1 MYYTGCDAHKRSC
14 TFQHIDDDGA
24 LGLTMKT
31 SHSADGFNAFLDKLD
46 APTVITFEASRSYWW
61 LHQYLSR
68 HPKVAD
74 VIVVD
79 PYRSR
84 NIAKELS
91 VQKGYGRAKN
101 DRIDSEMLAEQ
112 TRLGIAPSIRVP
124 SPEQLERRTVCRHRF
139 ELKHKRT
146 VSANLIHS
154 TLSMHGHAIALRELI
169 NNPDSKARL
178 FDQLPDYVRLLIED
192 FVSQIE
198 LFNRQIAECDRVIEN
213 LLPLSDSQVKLLLT
227 APGFGPICSR
237 IVVTEIFDIAY
248 FKAPK
253 SLINYAGLA
262 PIEDDSD
269 GKKGIIKLNRHCNY
283 YLKYAFIEAAHHA
296 RRHPRYRRKYELDTR
311 KHGKIRA
318 KINLARR
325 LAKAVYWMLNRQQP
339 FKF

>member
-14 TFQHIDDDGA
+14 TFQHLDEDGA

-31 SHSADGFNAFLDKLD
+31 TSTANGLNAFLDKLD
-46 APTVITFEASRSYWW
+46 APTVMTFEASRGYWW
-61 LHQYLSR
+61 LHQYLSS
-68 HPKVAD
+68 HPKTTD

-84 NIAKELS
+84 RIAEELA
-91 VQKGYGRAKN
+91 VQRGYGRAKN

-124 SPEQLERRTVCRHRF
+124 SPEQLKRRTVCRHRF

-154 TLSMHGHAIALRELI
+154 TLGMHGHAIALRELL
-169 NNPDSKARL
+169 NNQNSKARL
-178 FDQLPDYVRLLIED
+178 YEQLPEYVKLLIED
-192 FVSQIE
+192 FISQIA
-198 LFNRQIAECDRVIEN
+198 LFDRQISECDRLIEK
-213 LLPLSDSQVKLLLT
+213 LLPLSDSQINLLLT

-262 PIEDDSD
+262 PIEADSD
-269 GKKGIIKLNRHCNY
+269 GQKGIIKLNRHCNY
-283 YLKYAFIEAAHHA
+283 YLKYAFLTAAHAA
-296 RRHPRYRRKYELDTR
+296 RKHVRYRRKYELDVK

-339 FKF
+339 YKY